1 MASLSVVQ
9 GPDLGRTFPLAPG
22 IAVLGRHSAN
32 AVSLSDPRA
41 SRRHCQL
48 VVTDGSAQLSDLESG
63 NGTLVNGSSI
73 RSVPLYSGD
82 RIQIGDTVLA
92 YSSDA
97 PGGSALEADRTKIVV
112 RPQSSFASS
121 ILKSLPADAGS
132 EILRRPELAGTDWL
146 RSRLANLAVLY
157 EASHA
162 ISDILD
168 VEDLLG
174 RIVELVVKATDADHG
189 CAMVRPPEGGELMP
203 MAVRSNAGHIAGE
216 IVVSRTVM
224 EHVLT
229 TKEGV
234 LITDAA
240 EDDRFRGGESIV
252 RHRIREVLCVPMRGR
267 HDTVGVLFLDTRVS
281 QGTGAEAVKF
291 TEDHLR
297 LAIAVAHQ
305 AALAVEENQS
315 RRALLQA
322 ERLAAIGQTIAA
334 LSHHIKN
341 IMQGVRFGSDM
352 VRMALPDLDRE
363 LLTKGWRLVEK
374 NQAKIDDLILDM
386 LSFSKEREPLLEST
400 DINGVVI
407 EVLDVVRGRAGE
419 LGVELTFEPTVGLP
433 AVRCDPDGMHH
444 ALLNIVGNA
453 VEAVEGRV
461 NPRVVV
467 TVQQHDG
474 WVEIVVADNGPGI
487 AAVKL
492 ADIFKPFVSTKGAK
506 GTGLGLPVSR
516 KTLREHGGDVTATSE
531 PGIGTRFS
539 LKWPSDP
546 PAADR
551 TEEMPSLE

>member
-9 GPDLGRTFPLAPG
+9 GPDLGRTFPLVPG

-48 VVTDGSAQLSDLESG
+48 VVTEAGAQLSDLESG
-63 NGTLVNGSSI
+63 NGTLVNGLTIQSI
-73 RSVPLYSGD
+73 TLQSGD
-82 RIQIGDTVLA
+82 RIQLGDTVLA
-92 YSSDA
+92 YSADA

-112 RPQSSFASS
+112 NPQADFASA
-121 ILKSLPADAGS
+121 ILKSLPAEAGS
-132 EILRRPELAGTDWL
+132 EILRRPELAGSDWL

-168 VEDLLG
+168 VEELLG

-189 CAMVRPPEGGELMP
+189 CAMVRPADGGELLP
-203 MAVRSNAGHIAGE
+203 MAVRARAGRIAGD
-216 IVVSRTVM
+216 IVISRTVM

-229 TKEGV
+229 SKEGV
-234 LITDAA
+234 LVTDAA
-240 EDDRFRGGESIV
+240 EDERFRGGESIV

-267 HDTVGVLFLDTRVS
+267 HDTVGVLFLDTSVVA
-281 QGTGAEAVKF
+281 GTTGEAVKF
-291 TEDHLR
+291 NEDHLR

-315 RRALLQA
+315 RQALLQA

-363 LLTKGWRLVEK
+363 LLSKGWRLVEK

-386 LSFSKEREPLLEST
+386 LSFSKEREPLLEPT
-400 DINGVVI
+400 DINGLVG
-407 EVLDVVRGRAGE
+407 EVLNVVRGRAGE
-419 LGVELTFEPTVGLP
+419 LGVELAFEPAVGLS

-444 ALLNIVGNA
+444 ALLNIVSNA
-453 VEAVEGRV
+453 VEAVEGR
-461 NPRVVV
+461 PAARVAV
-467 TVQQHDG
+467 TVDRTEG
-474 WVEIVVADNGPGI
+474 WIEIAVADNGPGI
-487 AAVKL
+487 APEKL

-516 KTLREHGGDVTATSE
+516 KTLREHGGDVTAASE
-531 PGIGTRFS
+531 PGKGTRFA
-539 LKWPSDP
+539 LRWPTQQ
-546 PAADR
+546 PATDA
-551 TEEMPSLE
+551 TEEMPALD

>member
-1 MASLSVVQ
+1 MASLAVVQ
-9 GPDLGRTFPLAPG
+9 GPDLGRTFPLPMG

-48 VVTDGSAQLSDLESG
+48 VVSEAGAQLSDLESG
-63 NGTLVNGSSI
+63 NGTLVNGLTI
-73 RSVPLYSGD
+73 QSVLLKSGD
-82 RIQIGDTVLA
+82 RIQIGDTVFV
-92 YSSDA
+92 YSTEA
-97 PGGSALEADRTKIVV
+97 PSGSSLEADRTKIVV
-112 RPQSSFASS
+112 RSQAEYASA
-121 ILKSLPADAGS
+121 ILKSLPAEVGS
-132 EILRRPELAGTDWL
+132 QILRRPDLAETDWL

-168 VEDLLG
+168 VDELLG

-203 MAVRSNAGHIAGE
+203 MAVRSRAGRMASE

-224 EHVLT
+224 DHVLNS
-229 TKEGV
+229 KEGV
-234 LITDAA
+234 LVTDAA
-240 EDDRFRGGESIV
+240 EDERFRGGESIA
-252 RHRIREVLCVPMRGR
+252 RHQIREVLCVPLRGR
-267 HDTVGVLFLDTRVS
+267 HDTVGVLFLDTRASVAKGS
-281 QGTGAEAVKF
+281 GVAGEPVKF

-305 AALAVEENQS
+305 AALAIEENQAHE
-315 RRALLQA
+315 ALLQA

-400 DINGVVI
+400 DINGLI
-407 EVLDVVRGRAGE
+407 HEVLDVVRGRAGE
-419 LGVELTFEPTVGLP
+419 LGVELIFTPTVGLP
-433 AVRCDPDGMHH
+433 AVPCDPDGIHH
-444 ALLNIVGNA
+444 ALLNIVSNA
-453 VEAVEGRV
+453 VEAVEGRPR
-461 NPRVVV
+461 PRVDV
-467 TVQQHDG
+467 TLRSAG
-474 WVEIVVADNGPGI
+474 GMVEIIVTDNGSGI
-487 AAVKL
+487 APDKL
-492 ADIFKPFVSTKGAK
+492 AGIFRPFVSTKGAK

-516 KTLREHGGDVTATSE
+516 KSLREHGGDVTASSE
-531 PGIGTRFS
+531 VGMGTRFTLS
-539 LKWPSDP
+539 WPMTLG
-546 PAADR
+546 AD
-551 TEEMPSLE
+551 

>member
-41 SRRHCQL
+41 SRRHCQV
-48 VVTDGSAQLSDLESG
+48 VVTETGAQLSDLESG
-63 NGTLVNGSSI
+63 NGTLVNGLAIQSI
-73 RSVPLYSGD
+73 ALQSGD
-82 RIQIGDTVLA
+82 RIQLGDTVLA
-92 YSSDA
+92 YSADA

-112 RPQSSFASS
+112 GPQAGFASA
-121 ILKSLPADAGS
+121 ILKSLPAEAGS
-132 EILRRPELAGTDWL
+132 EILRRPELAGSDWL

-189 CAMVRPPEGGELMP
+189 CAMVRPPDGGELLP
-203 MAVRSNAGHIAGE
+203 MAVRARAGRIAGD
-216 IVVSRTVM
+216 IVVSRTVI

-229 TKEGV
+229 SKEGV
-234 LITDAA
+234 LVRDAA
-240 EDDRFRGGESIV
+240 EDERFRGGESIV

-267 HDTVGVLFLDTRVS
+267 HDTVGVLFLDTSVVA
-281 QGTGAEAVKF
+281 GAAGEAVKF

-315 RRALLQA
+315 RQALLQA

-363 LLTKGWRLVEK
+363 LLSKGWRLVEK

-386 LSFSKEREPLLEST
+386 LSFSKEREPLLEPT
-400 DINGVVI
+400 DINGVVG

-419 LGVELTFEPTVGLP
+419 LGVELAFEPAVGLS
-433 AVRCDPDGMHH
+433 AIRCDPDGMHH
-444 ALLNIVGNA
+444 ALLNIVSNA
-453 VEAVEGRV
+453 VEAVEGR
-461 NPRVVV
+461 PAARVAV
-467 TVQQHDG
+467 TVDRTDG
-474 WVEIVVADNGPGI
+474 WIEIAVADNGPGI
-487 AAVKL
+487 AAEKL

-516 KTLREHGGDVTATSE
+516 KTLREHGGDVTAASE
-531 PGIGTRFS
+531 PGNGTRFA
-539 LKWPSDP
+539 LRWPTQP
-546 PAADR
+546 PVADA
-551 TEEMPSLE
+551 TEEMPAMD